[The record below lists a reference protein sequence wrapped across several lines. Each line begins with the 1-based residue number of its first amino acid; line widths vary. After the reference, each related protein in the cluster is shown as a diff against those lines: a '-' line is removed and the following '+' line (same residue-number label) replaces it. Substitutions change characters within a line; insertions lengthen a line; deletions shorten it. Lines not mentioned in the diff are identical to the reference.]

1 MGQFPYLLEEN
12 EMILLRNGALFDGV
26 IGELRAPVD
35 VLIEG
40 TRIKEISEKPLAPG
54 DAQVID
60 LAGRTIMPGLIDA
73 HVHVIAADANL
84 GKLDEMP
91 RAILYYSAKRTLER
105 GLQRGFT
112 SVRDAGGA
120 DYGIAQAIDTNMIKG
135 PRLFFS
141 GKALSLPM
149 RPGRRHHERHCR
161 WRTGGADGGARG
173 TQARRHADQDYGVG
187 RRGIA
192 VRPNRQFTIFR

>member
-1 MGQFPYLLEEN
+1 
-12 EMILLRNGALFDGV
+12 MILLRNGALFDGV

-40 TRIKEISEKPLAPG
+40 ALIKEVSEKPLTPG

-84 GKLDEMP
+84 GRLDEMP

-120 DYGIAQAIDTNMIKG
+120 DYGIA
-135 PRLFFS
+135 
-141 GKALSLPM
+141 
-149 RPGRRHHERHCR
+149 PG
-161 WRTGGADGGARG
+161 
-173 TQARRHADQDYGVG
+173 
-187 RRGIA
+187 
-192 VRPNRQFTIFR
+192 N